1 MAAFPRYCAPQKVQ
15 TGSAAAGGHQG
26 VATRKA
32 TGDPATHGGAGDKAC
47 QLSSPSGLRIS
58 SFFYLTCNYSQWLV
72 VENFVMDRL
81 PEAVARWGP
90 EGRERLPRLS
100 EEEITDATPCL
111 RAAGE
116 MLEADRISGS
126 LFLARATE
134 RQSRRALSQQCRK
147 VLRFPTICSLLRFRV
162 LLPVGS
168 LRRFAGT
175 VYCGPQMA
183 PG

>member
-1 MAAFPRYCAPQKVQ
+1 M
-15 TGSAAAGGHQG
+15 
-26 VATRKA
+26 
-32 TGDPATHGGAGDKAC
+32 
-47 QLSSPSGLRIS
+47 
-58 SFFYLTCNYSQWLV
+58 
-72 VENFVMDRL
+72 
-81 PEAVARWGP
+81 GP

-100 EEEITDATPCL
+100 EEEITVATPCL

-116 MLEADRISGS
+116 MLEADRFFGS

-134 RQSRRALSQQCRK
+134 RQSGRALSQQCGK

-168 LRRFAGT
+168 LGRFAGT
-175 VYCGPQMA
+175 VYCDPQMA